1 MLFAGT
7 ELAARI
13 ERAESQM
20 LIDAADAIARCG
32 RDVIVRPIAGGVAT
46 YTGPNSP
53 LNKLAGLGFGGPV
66 DESALQKIEAL
77 WAERKTVVQAEVSCL
92 ADSQVGTLLT
102 RRGYELRGFEH
113 VLGLSLVPG
122 DARAALDKES
132 DIVVTTS
139 GDHELALWIDTVVT
153 GFLTPDTQ
161 GAAAHESFARDV
173 MEQVI
178 GDMADTRGM
187 VRFLARQ
194 GGTVIGGASMRMF
207 DGVAQLSGAATLPA
221 YRRRGAQTAM
231 LRTRLAEAVRAG
243 CDLATVITL
252 PGSKSHENAQRRGF
266 ELLYTRAVL
275 VREGKGGG

>member
-1 MLFAGT
+1 MLFPGT

-13 ERAESQM
+13 ERAECQM
-20 LIDAADAIARCG
+20 LMDAADAIARRG
-32 RDVIVRPIAGGVAT
+32 REVIVRPIAGGVAT

-66 DESALQKIEAL
+66 DESALQEIETL
-77 WAERKTVVQAEVSCL
+77 SNERKKTVQAEVSCL
-92 ADSQVGTLLT
+92 ADPQVVTLLT

-113 VLGLSLVPG
+113 VLGLSLFPG
-122 DARAALDKES
+122 DSREALEKES
-132 DIVVTTS
+132 DIVVTPS
-139 GDHELALWIDTVVT
+139 GDHELAQWIDVVAT
-153 GFLTPDTQ
+153 GFLTLDTQ
-161 GAAAHESFARDV
+161 GAPAHESFERDV

-178 GDMADTRGM
+178 SDMADTRGM
-187 VRFLARQ
+187 TRFLARQ
-194 GGTVIGGASMRMF
+194 RGAVIGAASMRMF
-207 DGVAQLSGAATLPA
+207 DGVAQLTGAATLPA

-243 CDLATVITL
+243 CDLATITTL

-275 VREGKGGG
+275 VREWKSGG